1 MSVPTSRRDRIKA
14 WWAHAFAVDDPERGV
29 GSEEEALAERAARFL
44 VRRRLTTPS
53 LLMLE
58 LSRPFNFICSQ
69 FLTFLSP
76 FATLIFSPPE
86 YERFVRFL
94 EKRQSIEVMINK
106 IVECE
111 NQRDG

>member
-1 MSVPTSRRDRIKA
+1 
-14 WWAHAFAVDDPERGV
+14 VDDPEFGIE
-29 GSEEEALAERAARFL
+29 SEEEALAERAARFL

-53 LLMLE
+53 LMVLE
-58 LSRPFNFICSQ
+58 MSRPFNFICSQ

-94 EKRQSIEVMINK
+94 EKRKSVEMMIDK